1 MPPQDPATEAR
12 IHELT
17 ACLIPAVTLLQ
28 ELNDAFGSSFIQPI
42 VKTVQALIAGVQEV
56 KRNKDECF
64 QLVEGIH
71 QVLYPII
78 HLHLKSGN
86 AGSLPPSVLDKIAE
100 FTDTLHKIYA
110 FIEIQQDGN
119 KIRQFFRQSEVNK
132 LLKDC
137 HTGLDHAIESFKV

>member
-1 MPPQDPATEAR
+1 MPREDPATEAR
-12 IHELT
+12 IQKLT
-17 ACLIPAVTLLQ
+17 ACLAPAVTLLE
-28 ELNDAFGSSFIQPI
+28 ELNDVFGPSFIQPI
-42 VKTVQALIAGVQEV
+42 VKTVQALIAGIQNV

-71 QVLYPII
+71 QVVYPII
-78 HLHLKSGN
+78 HLYLKSEA
-86 AGSLPPSVLDKIAE
+86 AGSLPPEVLDKIAQ
-100 FTDTLHKIYA
+100 FTDTLHKIYT

-137 HTGLDHAIESFKV
+137 HTGLDHAIETFRV